1 MFPLTELINQ
11 HNELTEYLKSN
22 GYTVKF
28 HVDMSENHLFEK
40 HYVVYNESESK
51 STELVFKANAKTNE
65 VEYSFVDNNQYPDLV
80 EEVNT
85 LIKNFKTS

>member
-1 MFPLTELINQ
+1 MTELINQ

-28 HVDMSENHLFEK
+28 HVDMSDNHLFEK
-40 HYVVYNESESK
+40 HYVVCNESESK
-51 STELVFKANAKTNE
+51 SIELIFRANAKTNE

-85 LIKNFKTS
+85 LIKNFKAS